1 MPTCWAAP
9 ASNADFA
16 GLRMAFPVRS
26 ARMSTVA
33 TARPAAPRNGVTAS
47 RGTDTAVSAYPAI
60 VTAQYRRLRSAS
72 IPEASRSSKA
82 TASPAPVIA
91 PTASA
96 DAPSDDS
103 SGPYSDR
110 PPS

>member
-1 MPTCWAAP
+1 M
-9 ASNADFA
+9 
-16 GLRMAFPVRS
+16 
-26 ARMSTVA
+26 
-33 TARPAAPRNGVTAS
+33 TAS
-47 RGTDTAVSAYPAI
+47 SGTHTAVSAYPAI

-72 IPEASRSSKA
+72 TPEPSRSSRA
-82 TASPAPVIA
+82 AASPAPVIA
-91 PTASA
+91 PTASP